1 MAICNIFKKLE
12 NNNGTFFTFS
22 QYTEDLVA
30 NQSNS
35 SYKVVPSRFI
45 CCDVDYSLFDNE
57 TLPALLQNNFENG
70 CSFLRSKMGK
80 DWNPDISK
88 NVFWNEV
95 GYNLFRDNEN
105 NTVVSDFNKD
115 TYLNNLSIPA
125 IDEINSEYIKSNIV
139 YCGDI
144 NIQSYSEKDNVGYNE
159 IYCYIPNEAKQAS
172 FKIIRENSG
181 IEYIAYD
188 KEYICGYDVNDVNFN
203 GLLNINSIYKVDGSN
218 LVTDSLYKYQ
228 YSYTNTFGVD
238 LTDGKY
244 TASDSFKFNT
254 VVVFYDIIVNDS
266 ILYSNIPL
274 GMYFSG
280 IIEGG
285 VMNNSITKF
294 VNNNDIYGSGT
305 SYGLRICNRFTVSPN
320 GTSIKSAT
328 NTLLGE
334 DAEYAAISQTMAAM
348 ADSQKKMDQLIS
360 NINDYQRGIKDHLAS
375 FKNYRVNVPYIKI
388 INNIPYWFIN
398 GKNTGQKIY
407 YDLQLKSSDDSII
420 ISEPIIDPDN
430 GKITFDLK
438 FNSGDSYLIVNDR
451 NGLLNIPEDNLE
463 PGTMVYVK
471 DEDQIYMYS
480 NKIN

>member
-70 CSFLRSKMGK
+70 CSFLRTKMGK

-95 GYNLFRDNEN
+95 GYNLFINDSGRDDDLE
-105 NTVVSDFNKD
+105 
-115 TYLNNLSIPA
+115 Y
-125 IDEINSEYIKSNIV
+125 SETNIV

-159 IYCYIPNEAKQAS
+159 IYCYIPNEAK
-172 FKIIRENSG
+172 KLKYEIIKKTSQDQYYHE
-181 IEYIAYD
+181 YD
-188 KEYICGYDVNDVNFN
+188 KRYICGYTDNDIKFD
-203 GLLNINSIYKVDGSN
+203 GLLDIDKAYKVEN
-218 LVTDSLYKYQ
+218 SLLSKPYLYGIESGGIGIGYKYK
-228 YSYTNTFGVD
+228 YSNFLSID
-238 LTDGKY
+238 LSEYKSLDDNKF
-244 TASDSFKFNT
+244 SFNT
-254 VVVFYDIIVNDS
+254 IVVFYDIIVNNS

-274 GMYFSG
+274 GVYFSG

-305 SYGLRICNRFTVSPN
+305 SYGLRICNRFTVSQN
-320 GTSIKSAT
+320 GTFIKSDT

-360 NINDYQRGIKDHLAS
+360 NINDYQKGIKDHLAS
-375 FKNYRVNVPYIKI
+375 FKNYRVNVPYIKT

>member
-95 GYNLFRDNEN
+95 GYNLFINDSGRDDDLE
-105 NTVVSDFNKD
+105 
-115 TYLNNLSIPA
+115 Y
-125 IDEINSEYIKSNIV
+125 SETNIV

-144 NIQSYSEKDNVGYNE
+144 NIQSYSEKDNIGYNE
-159 IYCYIPNEAKQAS
+159 IYCYIPNEAK
-172 FKIIRENSG
+172 KLKYEIIKKTSQDQYYHE
-181 IEYIAYD
+181 YD
-188 KEYICGYDVNDVNFN
+188 KRYICGYTHDDIKFD
-203 GLLNINSIYKVDGSN
+203 GLLDISKAYKVENSLLSKPYLYSTGSGGIGIG
-218 LVTDSLYKYQ
+218 YKYK
-228 YSYTNTFGVD
+228 YSNFLSID
-238 LTDGKY
+238 LSEYKSLDDNKF
-244 TASDSFKFNT
+244 SFNT
-254 VVVFYDIIVNDS
+254 IVVFYDIIVNDS

-360 NINDYQRGIKDHLAS
+360 NINDYQKGIKDHLAL

>member
-80 DWNPDISK
+80 EWNPDISK

-95 GYNLFRDNEN
+95 GYNLFINDSGRDDDLE
-105 NTVVSDFNKD
+105 
-115 TYLNNLSIPA
+115 Y
-125 IDEINSEYIKSNIV
+125 SETNIV

-159 IYCYIPNEAKQAS
+159 IYCYIPNDAK
-172 FKIIRENSG
+172 KLKYEIIKKVSQDQYYH
-181 IEYIAYD
+181 EYD
-188 KEYICGYDVNDVNFN
+188 NRYICGYTYDDIKFD
-203 GLLNINSIYKVDGSN
+203 GLLDIDKVYKVEN
-218 LVTDSLYKYQ
+218 SLLSKPYLFEIGGNGKGVGYKYK
-228 YSYTNTFGVD
+228 YSNFLSID
-238 LTDGKY
+238 LSKY
-244 TASDSFKFNT
+244 NSLSINNFSFNT
-254 VVVFYDIIVNDS
+254 IVVFYDIIVNDS

-320 GTSIKSAT
+320 GTFIKSAT

-360 NINDYQRGIKDHLAS
+360 NINDYQKGIKDHLAS

-451 NGLLNIPEDNLE
+451 NDLLNIPEDNLE